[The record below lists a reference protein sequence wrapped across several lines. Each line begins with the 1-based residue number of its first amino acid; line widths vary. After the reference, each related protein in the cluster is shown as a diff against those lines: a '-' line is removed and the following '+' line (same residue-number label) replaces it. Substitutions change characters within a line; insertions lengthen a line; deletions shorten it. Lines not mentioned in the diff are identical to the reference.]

1 MLICVDY
8 IYIYIYIYIHI
19 HTLYAFYQSPP
30 WMGPPSPFR
39 QERFLKDPQQL
50 RKATVRIDEILSF
63 EYLYL
68 GWIEEHHENAVL
80 Y

>member
-1 MLICVDY
+1 M
-8 IYIYIYIYIHI
+8 
-19 HTLYAFYQSPP
+19 
-30 WMGPPSPFR
+30 MGHPSPFR

-68 GWIEEHHENAVL
+68 GWIEEHNENAVL